1 MVDAALPQ
9 PIADDAQQ
17 PDIVVR
23 ANVPAPASEPKNPIK
38 ALRDDIKQVG
48 REIRADAKETK
59 EGIVNALNH
68 GGVTVDQLTDYVAG
82 LSDRSGG
89 RLDGLDGKPGDGQVD
104 LNARLQG
111 PNTINM
117 VRDKLTKAG
126 VPPAEIEE
134 RLTQKGGP
142 FADIMGDPL
151 DVSSLRTTPES
162 RAELRESIS
171 DRFDKN
177 KDDLITKQEWNAA
190 EKEAKHPFAGID
202 LGGAFKK
209 MGMKHDGNTNPSL
222 PSGPA
227 PGRNDAPPTP
237 DGPTP
242 PR

>member
-9 PIADDAQQ
+9 PITDNAQQ
-17 PDIVVR
+17 PDIVVTAVR
-23 ANVPAPASEPKNPIK
+23 EPKDPLK
-38 ALRDDIKQVG
+38 ALSKDIRQVG
-48 REIRADAKETK
+48 IDIREDSEAVKDRIKR
-59 EGIVNALNH
+59 ALNN
-68 GGVTVDQLTDYVAG
+68 GGISVDQLTNEVVG
-82 LSDRSGG
+82 LVERAGG
-89 RLDGLDGKPGDGQVD
+89 RLDGVDGKPGDGQVD

-111 PNTINM
+111 PNTIKM
-117 VRDKLTKAG
+117 VRDKLTNAG

-142 FADIMGDPL
+142 FADLFGDPL

-162 RAELRESIS
+162 RAELRDGIS
-171 DRFDKN
+171 KKFDAN
-177 KDDLITKQEWNAA
+177 KDGLITKEEWKAA
-190 EKEAKHPFAGID
+190 ENEAKHPFAGID

-209 MGMKHDGNTNPSL
+209 TGMKHDGNPNPSL